1 MPKLNPI
8 QRVFVIVG
16 PTSSGKT
23 SLALNLCREFK
34 GEVVSADSRQI
45 YKYMDIGTG
54 KIPPGS
60 DLTVKKGELK
70 WVFNGINVWGY
81 DLVKPG
87 EYFSAYDYALFTLN
101 KIKELGTLEKTTF
114 LVGGTG
120 FYVDAVSGRVPIKG
134 GKPDLVLRSELEKLP
149 LDSLREK
156 LTSLN
161 LGAPHKIDINNRV
174 RLIRAI
180 EKEIMGKNNATPLPY
195 LKNAEF
201 VYFGLTADR
210 KLLYEG
216 ADRWLDNVW
225 GGGLLEEVSGLID
238 KGFADTP
245 QLKGLV
251 YKSAFDFVKNASG
264 EKEAVQRAK
273 YDLHAY
279 IRRQITWF
287 KKNPEIEWF
296 DVTERNFSQKIYNK
310 VKSKVDG

>member
-1 MPKLNPI
+1 MPKVNPT
-8 QRVFVIVG
+8 QKVFVIVG

-23 SLALNLCREFK
+23 SLALDLCREFN

-54 KIPPGS
+54 KIPLTS
-60 DLTVKKGELK
+60 DPVIKKGRPK
-70 WVFNGINVWGY
+70 WVFDGINVWGY

-87 EYFSAYDYALFTLN
+87 EYFSAYNYALFALN

-120 FYVDAVSGRVPIKG
+120 FYIDAVSGKARIKG
-134 GKPDLVLRSELEKLP
+134 GKPDFVLRSELENLS

-161 LGAPHKIDINNRV
+161 LEALGKIDINNRV

-180 EKEIMGKNNATPLPY
+180 EKEIIGKNNATPLPY

-201 VYFGLTADR
+201 VYFGLTSDR
-210 KLLYEG
+210 KLLYAA
-216 ADRWLDNVW
+216 ADRWLDSVW
-225 GGGLLEEVSGLID
+225 AGGLLEEVSGLIN

-251 YKSAFDFVKNASG
+251 YKSALDFIKNKSD

-287 KKNPEIEWF
+287 KKNSEIEWF
-296 DVTERNFSQKIYNK
+296 DITERNFSQIIYNK
-310 VKSKVDG
+310 VKSKIDG